1 MKQINFEFSCFMMRL
16 ICDKGLEK
24 GARVRAVRHRLGLF
38 SFNSSA
44 FRDGN
49 LTFGLLG
56 VRGLREPKLLRCLSI
71 KRRAGPSSVALTLEA
86 NLREHSDWSILSAPG
101 HKFTNINVFAS
112 P

>member
-1 MKQINFEFSCFMMRL
+1 MKQINFEFSCFMIRM
-16 ICDKGLEK
+16 ICDKGSEK
-24 GARVRAVRHRLGLF
+24 RVRMGHRRGLF

-86 NLREHSDWSILSAPG
+86 NLRENSDWSILSAPG